1 MEIKRVFAAYF
12 SPTGGSERYVR
23 EIAQRLEADYQAIDL
38 TTPAGR
44 GVERRFTAQDLV
56 IFGAPVYAGRL
67 PSVAGGLFTHLKGEG
82 TPAVFTV
89 SYGNRAF
96 EDALLEEQDLCQ
108 ANGFVGVA
116 GSAWIAPHTFSD
128 RIAAGR
134 PDQADLARVDAFVNQ
149 LRRVLAAPQ
158 APELQLPGNHPY
170 RSTSPMP
177 FHPQAGEGCTRCGL
191 CAKICPAG
199 AIPKE
204 DPRSTDPEVC
214 IDCLACVKRCPAHA
228 RGVQGPGLEAVRQ
241 KLEGMLLAQRQEP
254 QWFF

>member
-1 MEIKRVFAAYF
+1 M
-12 SPTGGSERYVR
+12 
-23 EIAQRLEADYQAIDL
+23 
-38 TTPAGR
+38 
-44 GVERRFTAQDLV
+44 
-56 IFGAPVYAGRL
+56 
-67 PSVAGGLFTHLKGEG
+67 
-82 TPAVFTV
+82 AV
-89 SYGNRAF
+89 YGNRAY
-96 EDALLEEQDLCQ
+96 DNALAELQDILEEAGCP
-108 ANGFVGVA
+108 VVA
-116 GSAWIAPHTFSD
+116 AGAFIGRHSIFPKVAE
-128 RIAAGR
+128 GR
-134 PDQADLARVDAFVNQ
+134 PDQADLAQVDAFVDQ

-199 AIPKE
+199 AIPEE